1 MIYHTTAIKRKHKW
15 LYYHPKAKYSG
26 QRGILYK
33 KESNTPRR
41 YRNPESVCSKQ
52 HSCKICEAKKIMEL
66 KGDTEK
72 LTITVEDF
80 DTSHSISD
88 RTIQIISKDTEEL
101 NTNTNQ
107 QVEINI

>member
-1 MIYHTTAIKRKHKW
+1 
-15 LYYHPKAKYSG
+15 
-26 QRGILYK
+26 
-33 KESNTPRR
+33 
-41 YRNPESVCSKQ
+41 
-52 HSCKICEAKKIMEL
+52 MEL

-101 NTNTNQ
+101 NTTTNQ